1 MSGFGAM
8 KKDNSELNETLKRIV
23 QANADLPEKDA
34 LDGIPET
41 EEQVTMA
48 TDNTVEEVTPPK
60 PKAKPAAKPKVLDPM
75 ELELMELAS
84 KKKTSSIFAGLVG
97 HENSGKS
104 GTAMDAHM
112 YCVQNGAYGP
122 EDQMWVVDFD
132 NGGAACRSAHYGETP
147 NIRVWNPWMMQ
158 ADNRTAYDYPA
169 THDRIMK
176 ICMFALKK
184 AKEQNEEGYEG
195 PKIRNFLVTAVD
207 QFDSV
212 CINNMKIYDM
222 ETGAKDAIEAS
233 KHIINTKIGWNW
245 NIRSTRFHQLTAIC
259 RQLNDQ
265 GVNVFWETHLA
276 PEVFA
281 DKQTGSWRP
290 KWEKQT
296 DNNLNQILWFS
307 KESMRNDDGKK
318 TGEVRYNVEF
328 YKSKTNPKLQNQ
340 SRTVFVTK
348 TGEDPTWY
356 GLPELRDQLL

>member
-8 KKDNSELNETLKRIV
+8 KKELVEELEKIV
-23 QANADLPEKDA
+23 NATKVVEEKE
-34 LDGIPET
+34 PET
-41 EEQVTMA
+41 PVIPTPVKS
-48 TDNTVEEVTPPK
+48 TDPLE
-60 PKAKPAAKPKVLDPM
+60 A
-75 ELELMELAS
+75 ELMEIGT
-84 KKKTSSIFAGLVG
+84 KKNKSHIFCGLVG
-97 HENSGKS
+97 HENVGKT
-104 GTAMDAHM
+104 GIVMDAHM
-112 YCVQNGAYGP
+112 YEVAAGKAGKGTYGP
-122 EDQMWVVDFD
+122 DDQMWVLDFD
-132 NGGAACRSAHYGETP
+132 NGGAACRSAHWGDSP
-147 NIRVWNPWMMQ
+147 NVRVWNPWMMQ
-158 ADNRTAYDYPA
+158 SDNRTAYDYPA

-184 AKEQNEEGYEG
+184 AKEQNADGYKG
-195 PKIRNFLVTAVD
+195 PKIQNFLVTALD
-207 QFDSV
+207 QFDSI

-265 GVNVFWETHLA
+265 GVNVFWETHLS

-281 DKQTGSWRP
+281 DKETGTWRP

-307 KESMRNDDGKK
+307 KDAVRNDDGKK

-328 YKSKTNPKLQNQ
+328 YKSKTNPSLQNQ
-340 SRTVFVTK
+340 SRTIFVTK
-348 TGEDPTWY
+348 TGDAPTWH
-356 GLPELRDQLL
+356 GLPELREQIL